1 MILKASD
8 QARVFHTLTTL
19 TDENPDL
26 PAPEIHIHGHI
37 SLSAM
42 LTVEVVLHGDE
53 VGFDDWRQALGIAP
67 EAVQQR
73 QLSLGGWVS
82 SAHTT
87 QLGVAIVLTVHHR
100 QDAPPARVLA
110 AVA

>member
-8 QARVFHTLTTL
+8 QARVFHTLTAL

-37 SLSAM
+37 TITAM
-42 LTVEVVLHGDE
+42 VTVEVVLHGDE
-53 VGFDDWRQALGIAP
+53 DGFEAWRQALGIDP
-67 EAVQQR
+67 TDVQQR
-73 QLSLGGWVS
+73 HLSLGGWVS
-82 SAHTT
+82 SAHTIR
-87 QLGVAIVLTVHHR
+87 LGVAIVLTVHHR
-100 QDAPPARVLA
+100 QEAPPARVLA